1 MPKRKRGVTEAKRVE
16 RLGYE
21 RLAVLFQLHLRW
33 RIGELATEKGIAD
46 FVVTPP
52 HVTPTFENSS
62 EGLVVELKASADQ
75 RAPNFVGA
83 DKTESAEEGG
93 EEGGRDR
100 SSLAEAKKHAD
111 AMLFFHFNEFHFNC
125 SCIFDKF
132 SIFIVPLFGE
142 KHLEFLA
149 KKENGEER
157 KGIYSL
163 DVLRKKGYKEFT
175 SRNFVSLSKELGSLY
190 NMKNR

>member
-1 MPKRKRGVTEAKRVE
+1 ME
-16 RLGYE
+16 RLGYN
-21 RLAVLFQLHLRW
+21 RLAVLFELHLRW

-46 FVVTPP
+46 FVVTTP

-93 EEGGRDR
+93 EEGGRER
-100 SSLAEAKKHAD
+100 SNLAEAQKHAD
-111 AMLFFHFNEFHFNC
+111 VMLCMHFNEHVT
-125 SCIFDKF
+125 DDF